1 MSSKFIDR
9 LDEIREGAP
18 ARMGFGP
25 ARSSKTPGLALL
37 LVVSQD
43 HQTAAAQ
50 AAALSPDAVLLAGI
64 AGPPEAAA
72 LRETLAGVLWGVQT
86 AGPLPSAAAQAY
98 RDGGAALLAFG
109 LPGAALGAVADKDTA
124 RLLLT
129 DPTMPPEDLRDL
141 NALPVDAAL
150 VPLAAGDGG
159 ADGEL
164 TLADLARLA
173 RVGARVGK
181 HLLAQTARPPQPA
194 ELEALRDAGVVGL
207 ALDVTA
213 GAEAIA
219 ALQQSLLNMPRP
231 GAHRRRRSSALLPGA
246 IYGGPQPDPDDDPDE
261 E

>member
-18 ARMGFGP
+18 PRMGFGP

-50 AAALSPDAVLLAGI
+50 AAAMSPDAVLLAGI

-86 AGPLPSAAAQAY
+86 AGPLPAAAAQAY

-109 LPGAALGAVADKDTA
+109 LQGAALGAVSDKDTA
-124 RLLLT
+124 RILLT
-129 DPTMPPEDLRDL
+129 DPSMPPEDLRDL

-150 VPLAAGDGG
+150 VPLAAGE
-159 ADGEL
+159 GEL
-164 TLADLARLA
+164 TLEDLARLA

-207 ALDVTA
+207 ALDAAA

-231 GAHRRRRSSALLPGA
+231 GANRRRRSSALLPGA
-246 IYGGPQPDPDDDPDE
+246 IYGGPQPEPDDDPDE

>member
-18 ARMGFGP
+18 PRMGFGP

-50 AAALSPDAVLLAGI
+50 AAALSPDAVLLAGL

-86 AGPLPSAAAQAY
+86 AGPLPAAAAQAY

-109 LPGAALGAVADKDTA
+109 LQGAALGAVSDKDTA
-124 RLLLT
+124 RILLT
-129 DPTMPPEDLRDL
+129 DPSMPPEDLRDL

-150 VPLAAGDGG
+150 VPLAAGE
-159 ADGEL
+159 GEL
-164 TLADLARLA
+164 TLEDLARLA

-207 ALDVTA
+207 ALDAAA

-231 GAHRRRRSSALLPGA
+231 GANRRRRSSALLPGA
-246 IYGGPQPDPDDDPDE
+246 IYGGPQPEPDDDPDE

>member
-50 AAALSPDAVLLAGI
+50 AAAMSPDAVLLAGI

-86 AGPLPSAAAQAY
+86 AGPLPAAAAQAY

-109 LPGAALGAVADKDTA
+109 LQGAALGAVADKDTA
-124 RLLLT
+124 RILLT
-129 DPTMPPEDLRDL
+129 DPAMPPEDLRDL

-150 VPLAAGDGG
+150 VPLAAGE
-159 ADGEL
+159 GEL
-164 TLADLARLA
+164 TLEDLARLA

-181 HLLAQTARPPQPA
+181 HLLAQTARPPHPA

-207 ALDVTA
+207 ALDAAA

-231 GAHRRRRSSALLPGA
+231 GANRRRRSSALLPGA

>member
-37 LVVSQD
+37 LVASQD
-43 HQTAAAQ
+43 HPAATAQ
-50 AAALSPDAVLLAGI
+50 AAALAPDAVLLAGI
-64 AGPPEAAA
+64 PGPDAAAA

-86 AGPLPSAAAQAY
+86 AGPLPAVDAQAY

-109 LPGAALGAVADKDTA
+109 LAGTALGAVTDKDTA

-129 DPTMPPEDLRDL
+129 DPATPPEDLRDL

-150 VPLAAGDGG
+150 VPLAAGD
-159 ADGEL
+159 AGEL
-164 TLADLARLA
+164 TLEDLARLA

-181 HLLAQTARPPQPA
+181 HLLAQVAHPPQPA

-207 ALDVTA
+207 ALDVSA

-231 GAHRRRRSSALLPGA
+231 GANRRRRSSALLPGA
-246 IYGGPQPDPDDDPDE
+246 IYGGPQPEPEDEPDE